1 MKISSIIVATLS
13 VSGASAFT
21 VNRPT
26 ALVASNINVRH
37 SGSNVSPVRAL
48 FFAEE
53 ETKEKSDESKKPE
66 SKSEDSKKTESDEV
80 ESMAG
85 SKESGFESMSGTIY
99 DKIGFKEEQL
109 AIGIDPDMVCCVKN
123 IIMSIEYE
131 IHV

>member
-1 MKISSIIVATLS
+1 ME
-13 VSGASAFT
+13 
-21 VNRPT
+21 
-26 ALVASNINVRH
+26 ALYSDTQ
-37 SGSNVSPVRAL
+37 SPSDFKYERGVPLDA
-48 FFAEE
+48 AEE
-53 ETKEKSDESKKPE
+53 ETKEKSYESKKPE